1 VPLTGTY
8 ATVQPCDL
16 SCTATEALD
25 AEPAVALGGIPG
37 SVYKNGR
44 PVDLARDWRLRRAA
58 RGDELI
64 EAHVFDGHD
73 GAFTKGWASDWSSQ
87 AVFQLPRPRE
97 QACRLNGR
105 AGEEPTHWRSR
116 RACPEL

>member
-1 VPLTGTY
+1 MIVIIGEAARGTTRNSPRIALAPSALTRDALWYLPSNGTY

-16 SCTATEALD
+16 SCTATEALG
-25 AEPAVALGGIPG
+25 AEPAVALGGDTG
-37 SVYKNGR
+37 QCVQERKNGR

-73 GAFTKGWASDWSSQ
+73 GAFTKVWASDWS
-87 AVFQLPRPRE
+87 
-97 QACRLNGR
+97 
-105 AGEEPTHWRSR
+105 
-116 RACPEL
+116 